1 MKDKIKDILF
11 AIFCGLIGCAIL
23 LHSLG
28 ALWEI

>member
-1 MKDKIKDILF
+1 MKQKLFDIAF

-23 LHSLG
+23 LHALG